1 MSKANN
7 KLSDTKVKT
16 LKTKGKH
23 FDGDGLYLELT
34 AIGSKLWRLK
44 YRFAGTEKLL
54 ALGTYPS
61 VKLATARELK
71 DLAKSQIA
79 AGIDPSN
86 EKRVQKAKLALDAAQ
101 TVKACAEAW
110 IDHMSP
116 KWGQGT
122 KLAVISSF
130 ERDVYPL
137 IGSRS
142 ISTILAKDIIKAA
155 KTVEARGA
163 TDQAARL
170 LQRLKSFT
178 RWATVNQ
185 IVETNPS
192 GDIKPDDVLKKRVV
206 INRPSLHKDQLRD
219 FMVRLQDYQG
229 DAVVAAGIRFL
240 ALTALRPG
248 EVRHLEWSDIDFKT
262 KTLAIPAS
270 RMKMGREHRVPLST
284 QALSVLEQ
292 IKPLNGHR
300 TLVFSSIRKPGFPMS
315 ENTLNLGLQRMGFQ
329 ATSHGMRSTFST
341 IANESLNFKPEVIEA
356 ALAHVRGDK
365 VAAAYNR
372 TDYFN
377 ERTKLMQWWANFLDS
392 SARHSS
398 QEIAAN

>member
-16 LKTKGKH
+16 LKIKGKH

-34 AIGSKLWRLK
+34 AGGSKLWRLK
-44 YRFAGTEKLL
+44 YRCAGAEKLL
-54 ALGTYPS
+54 ALGIYPS

-71 DLAKSQIA
+71 DVAKSQIA

-110 IDHMSP
+110 FDHMSP

-163 TDQAARL
+163 TDQAVRL

-185 IVETNPS
+185 LVEVNPS
-192 GDIKPDDVLKKRVV
+192 GDIKPDDVLKKEWLSIDLLFIKINCETLWFDLNIIKV
-206 INRPSLHKDQLRD
+206 IL
-219 FMVRLQDYQG
+219 
-229 DAVVAAGIRFL
+229 
-240 ALTALRPG
+240 
-248 EVRHLEWSDIDFKT
+248 
-262 KTLAIPAS
+262 
-270 RMKMGREHRVPLST
+270 
-284 QALSVLEQ
+284 
-292 IKPLNGHR
+292 
-300 TLVFSSIRKPGFPMS
+300 
-315 ENTLNLGLQRMGFQ
+315 
-329 ATSHGMRSTFST
+329 
-341 IANESLNFKPEVIEA
+341 
-356 ALAHVRGDK
+356 
-365 VAAAYNR
+365 
-372 TDYFN
+372 
-377 ERTKLMQWWANFLDS
+377 
-392 SARHSS
+392 
-398 QEIAAN
+398 

>member
-1 MSKANN
+1 MSKSNN
-7 KLSDTKVKT
+7 KLSDTKIKT

-23 FDGDGLYLELT
+23 FDGDGLYLEVT
-34 AIGSKLWRLK
+34 SIGSKLWRLK
-44 YRFAGTEKLL
+44 YRFAGAEKLL
-54 ALGTYPS
+54 SLGIYPS
-61 VKLATARELK
+61 VTLATARELK
-71 DLAKSQIA
+71 DEAKSQIA
-79 AGIDPSN
+79 AGVDPSTQ
-86 EKRVQKAKLALDAAQ
+86 KKAQKAKLALDAAQ
-101 TVKACAEAW
+101 TLKACAEAW

-116 KWGQGT
+116 KWGKGT

-130 ERDVYPL
+130 ERDVYPQ

-142 ISTILAKDIIKAA
+142 MSTILAKDIIKAA
-155 KTVEARGA
+155 KLVESRGA
-163 TDQAARL
+163 TDQAGRL

-185 IVETNPS
+185 IVESNPS

-206 INRPSLHKDQLRD
+206 VNRPSLHKEQLQD
-219 FMVRLQDYQG
+219 FMVRLGNYQG

-262 KTLAIPAS
+262 KTLTIPAS
-270 RMKMGREHRVPLST
+270 RMKMGRAHRVPIST
-284 QALSVLEQ
+284 QALNVLEQ

-300 TLVFSSIRKPGFPMS
+300 TIVFSSVRKPGFPMS

-341 IANESLNFKPEVIEA
+341 IANESLNFKHEVIEA

-377 ERTKLMQWWANFLDS
+377 ERIKLIGVDPVTQYHWQF
-392 SARHSS
+392 
-398 QEIAAN
+398 